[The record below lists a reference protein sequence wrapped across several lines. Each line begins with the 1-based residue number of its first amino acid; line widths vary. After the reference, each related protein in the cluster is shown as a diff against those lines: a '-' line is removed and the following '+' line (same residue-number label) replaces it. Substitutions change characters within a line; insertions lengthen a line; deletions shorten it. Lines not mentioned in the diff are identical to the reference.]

1 MTPPNVKSHKSTPD
15 SQVCLG
21 GKTLSK
27 MREIADGVFMEWYA
41 SIILSRDRRYFIVF
55 VDKDVPKR
63 TLEFFKAKYPQC
75 KVKFCE
81 DA

>member
-1 MTPPNVKSHKSTPD
+1 MNTVRSHKSVPN
-15 SQVCLG
+15 SQVCIS

-27 MREIADGVFMEWYA
+27 MREIAEGVFMESFH
-41 SIILSRDRRYFIVF
+41 SIIIAKNRQCFIVF
-55 VDKDVPKR
+55 VEKNVPPRTMTYFKDK
-63 TLEFFKAKYPQC
+63 YQQC